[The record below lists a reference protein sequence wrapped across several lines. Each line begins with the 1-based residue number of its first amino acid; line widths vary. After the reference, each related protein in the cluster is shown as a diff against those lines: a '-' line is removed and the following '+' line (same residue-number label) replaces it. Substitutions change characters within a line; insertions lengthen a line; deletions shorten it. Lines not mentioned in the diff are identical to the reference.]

1 MNTCEHS
8 EALRDYAF
16 DELAHTE
23 RPAMERHIAA
33 CTSCDSELRALQ
45 LTTVALRSIPDREVP
60 QRIAFVSDKIF
71 EPSPVARFLRTF
83 FAFGGQLGFASA
95 CLLAGAIIFSATR
108 RPGEIPTVVTSAS
121 TQDVS
126 RQIELAVQKAVSQ
139 IRDEDFRLAQTALAA
154 AEIRHKEE
162 HRNLLTSMQE
172 SMDVM
177 QKRMG
182 AYTSLASLE
191 MPTNGGGQ

>member
-1 MNTCEHS
+1 MNTCERS

-16 DELAHTE
+16 DELAHAE

-33 CTSCDSELRALQ
+33 CTSCDAELRALQ
-45 LTTVALRSIPDREVP
+45 LTTVALRAIPDREVP

-71 EPSPVARFLRTF
+71 EPSPVARFLRKF
-83 FAFGGQLGFASA
+83 LAFGGQLGFASA
-95 CLLAGAIIFSATR
+95 CLLAAAIIFSAIR
-108 RPGEIPTVVTSAS
+108 RPAEIRTVVTSAS
-121 TQDVS
+121 VQDVS
-126 RQIELAVQKAVSQ
+126 RQIELAVQKAVGQ
-139 IRDEDFRLAQTALAA
+139 VRDEDARLAQTALAA